1 MTHLPLCLQDR
12 ELQEARL
19 VPFKIGGPRHAIG
32 CLLQPLRSRQ
42 FIAVVV
48 AVLPERAVFQRR
60 LCAPVDVVVGVRVQM
75 LNVKMRY
82 SLSFLMRG
90 YIGVCL
96 TAIKY

>member
-1 MTHLPLCLQDR
+1 
-12 ELQEARL
+12 
-19 VPFKIGGPRHAIG
+19 
-32 CLLQPLRSRQ
+32 
-42 FIAVVV
+42 
-48 AVLPERAVFQRR
+48 
-60 LCAPVDVVVGVRVQM
+60 VQM